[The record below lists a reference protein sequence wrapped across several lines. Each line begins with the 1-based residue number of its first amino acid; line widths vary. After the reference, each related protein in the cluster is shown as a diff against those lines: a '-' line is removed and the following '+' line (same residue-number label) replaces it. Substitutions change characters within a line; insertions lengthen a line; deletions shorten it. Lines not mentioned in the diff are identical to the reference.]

1 MLYIKTLET
10 IRAMVQSGRLLYNTL
25 ELLKSEIRPGI
36 TTKELN
42 KIAHRYIISNGAD
55 PTFLGYGGFPGS
67 ICTSKNEVVIH
78 GIPSSECVLEE
89 GDIISLDVGVHYK
102 GVHTDAARTFAV
114 GNISKEKQQLIDVC
128 RGSFYAGMK
137 QAVKGNRISDIGHAV
152 EEYVKPYGYGIV
164 RDFTGHGV
172 GIELHESPS
181 IPNYGKPGHG
191 LRICDGMTLAIEPMI
206 NLGRDEVRILSD
218 DWKTVTV
225 DCKASAHYE
234 NTIAIVDG
242 GPVILTA
249 PDVSI

>member
-1 MLYIKTLET
+1 MQFHL
-10 IRAMVQSGRLLYNTL
+10 
-25 ELLKSEIRPGI
+25 
-36 TTKELN
+36 
-42 KIAHRYIISNGAD
+42 
-55 PTFLGYGGFPGS
+55 
-67 ICTSKNEVVIH
+67 
-78 GIPSSECVLEE
+78 
-89 GDIISLDVGVHYK
+89 
-102 GVHTDAARTFAV
+102 
-114 GNISKEKQQLIDVC
+114 SKEKQQLIDVC

-218 DWKTVTV
+218 DWTTVTV
-225 DCKASAHYE
+225 DGKASAHYE

-249 PDVSI
+249 PDVSV

>member
-10 IRAMVQSGRLLYNTL
+10 IRTMVQSGRLLYNTL

-128 RGSFYAGMK
+128 RGSFMPA
-137 QAVKGNRISDIGHAV
+137 
-152 EEYVKPYGYGIV
+152 
-164 RDFTGHGV
+164 
-172 GIELHESPS
+172 
-181 IPNYGKPGHG
+181 
-191 LRICDGMTLAIEPMI
+191 
-206 NLGRDEVRILSD
+206 
-218 DWKTVTV
+218 
-225 DCKASAHYE
+225 
-234 NTIAIVDG
+234 
-242 GPVILTA
+242 
-249 PDVSI
+249 

>member
-1 MLYIKTLET
+1 MRRVPLPWAIYQK
-10 IRAMVQSGRLLYNTL
+10 R
-25 ELLKSEIRPGI
+25 
-36 TTKELN
+36 
-42 KIAHRYIISNGAD
+42 
-55 PTFLGYGGFPGS
+55 
-67 ICTSKNEVVIH
+67 
-78 GIPSSECVLEE
+78 SS
-89 GDIISLDVGVHYK
+89 SL
-102 GVHTDAARTFAV
+102 
-114 GNISKEKQQLIDVC
+114 SMC

-218 DWKTVTV
+218 DWTTVTV
-225 DCKASAHYE
+225 DGKASAHYE

-242 GPVILTA
+242 GPVIYGSGCFRLKEA
-249 PDVSI
+249 GLNRPDYSLGTIVLSLMGRDRDRYYIIVGVCQGISFLLRTGISGACPTQRKSGLSI